1 MKKNWQARQGD
12 VFLRRIAS
20 VPTGAKPEERKG
32 DVILA
37 LGEVTGHAHRIK
49 ASLADVDVLREAE
62 KIILNVK
69 ETVEVSHEE
78 HGTITLAPGLYESYV
93 QREYDDIAEERRVL
107 D

>member
-1 MKKNWQARQGD
+1 MFQARQGD
-12 VFLRRIAS
+12 VFIQRIKTVPAS
-20 VPTGAKPEERKG
+20 AKPVTRKG

-49 ASLADVDVLREAE
+49 ASLDAVDVLAEAE

-69 ETVEVSHEE
+69 RPVTVTHEE
-78 HGTITLAPGLYESYV
+78 HGPITLAPGVYESYI
-93 QREYDDIAEERRVL
+93 QREWDELEERRVL

>member
-1 MKKNWQARQGD
+1 MFQARQGD
-12 VFLRRIAS
+12 VFIRQIS
-20 VPTGAKPEERKG
+20 KVPAGAKPEKRKG

-49 ASLADVDVLREAE
+49 SPAVDILREAE

-69 ETVEVSHEE
+69 ETATVTHEE
-78 HGTITLAPGLYESYV
+78 HGTITLVPGVYESYV
-93 QREYDDIAEERRVL
+93 QREYDDLEEERRVA